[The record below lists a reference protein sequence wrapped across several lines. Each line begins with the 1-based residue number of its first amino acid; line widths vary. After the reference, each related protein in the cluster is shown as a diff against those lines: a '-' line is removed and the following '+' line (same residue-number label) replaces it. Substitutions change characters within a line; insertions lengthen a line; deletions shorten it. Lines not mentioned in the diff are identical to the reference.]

1 MTRKHRIEHFL
12 SSIVGTNVHSDSSD
26 VLEKKKEM
34 EKNLDKIL
42 KLIGDDTSTHQEYS
56 LDSVDK
62 SELSSL
68 IKEFHNGYQAL
79 YHNYDHLIGKL
90 KNKISPKERG
100 NGDLKLKHSS
110 SSSDSSDSDLDET
123 TPLMAKLEEKDALI
137 RNLDNKL
144 ESVSGENEALKLE
157 NKMVKQDISYFE
169 KEMEE
174 KEFVISKL
182 KKEAE
187 SVGGENEMLKLE
199 NKEAR
204 QDILKFRKE
213 AEEKESVVLNLRKEI
228 ESVCGENAMLKL
240 ENKEARQEILKYKEE
255 AMEKESVVSNLRKE
269 IESVCGENEMLK
281 LESKEARQQILKLE
295 KEAEEKESVI
305 SNLKNS
311 LETASD
317 ENEVLKVEKQ
327 EAFSQ
332 LSQVEKTLEVS
343 EIKNDQLKKETLQLK
358 EELGEK
364 NLVISNLKKNLDMM
378 ETLEND
384 NGALHERL
392 RVICEENEKFV
403 HISNFEMDR
412 LRDEVSDL
420 NQKMEEKNQLEAD
433 LNRQLN
439 DANIEKEVLIST
451 NSGLLCELKEAKED
465 RESLKLVFERAN
477 TSIEELSGKLVSVE
491 REHNERLRVIC
502 EENEKFVH
510 ISNFEMDRLRDEVS
524 DLNQKMEEKNQL
536 EADLNRQL
544 NDANIEKEVLISTN
558 SGILCE
564 LKEAKEDRESLK
576 LVFERANTSIEE
588 LSSKLV
594 SVEREHKNMQEEIER
609 LCSKLQEEE
618 SIVSEL
624 TLKCEQLKDEREK
637 LCDANGDLNAKL
649 ERESTEKAE
658 LKQILEIKENEN
670 ILLAN
675 VVEKREVEL
684 QGLTDER
691 DKLNAIR
698 SELDCGIDDLRDKL
712 KVLQEEKEGVEV
724 KLQQVE
730 RGLEEARFENLELQ
744 GEIVNLSA
752 EKLKVEEE
760 VKLIFEK
767 CLENQVLGKNGEE
780 RLRGKIVNQEA
791 CVDDLGYY
799 FGELVSSCKELRD
812 AYVDSMV
819 HITALESLSTEQNR
833 EIKKLEETCLE
844 QKGKLALSEGE
855 TAKLNVQLQ
864 ALEVQLRL
872 SNQKLKVTET
882 ECRYKEE
889 NSKNMVEGLNLK
901 VRDLEGKMSKMIA
914 RLNYL
919 ENHLVETEQN
929 AKVGISAL
937 GNRIKELK
945 SIFDERFS
953 SFVSRVLELNEE
965 LKFLKKNL
973 DEEHS
978 EKEKMKTR
986 LVELERRIKEEEMQ
1000 INLKDEEKKEVIR
1013 QLCMAIEYYRENC
1026 NILIAISKRT
1036 RH

>member
-26 VLEKKKEM
+26 VVEKKKEM

-56 LDSVDK
+56 LDLVHK

-68 IKEFHNGYQAL
+68 IKEFHSGYQAL

-100 NGDLKLKHSS
+100 NGDIKLKHSS
-110 SSSDSSDSDLDET
+110 SSSDSSDSDLDESAS
-123 TPLMAKLEEKDALI
+123 LMAKLEEKDALI

-157 NKMVKQDISYFE
+157 NKMVKQDISNFE

-174 KEFVISKL
+174 KEFVILNL
-182 KKEAE
+182 KKEVE

-204 QDILKFRKE
+204 QKNLKFEKE
-213 AEEKESVVLNLRKEI
+213 AEEKESVVSNLRKEI
-228 ESVCGENAMLKL
+228 ENVCGENEMLKL
-240 ENKEARQEILKYKEE
+240 ENKEARQEILKFKKEAE
-255 AMEKESVVSNLRKE
+255 EKESVVSNLRKE
-269 IESVCGENEMLK
+269 IESVYGENEMLK
-281 LESKEARQQILKLE
+281 LEIKEARQQILKLE

-311 LETASD
+311 LETVSD

-327 EAFSQ
+327 EVFSQ
-332 LSQVEKTLEVS
+332 LSQVEKTLDVS
-343 EIKNDQLKKETLQLK
+343 EIKNDKLKKETLQLK
-358 EELGEK
+358 EELGEI
-364 NLVISNLKKNLDMM
+364 NLVISNLKKNVEMM

-392 RVICEENEKFV
+392 RVIREENEKFV
-403 HISNFEMDR
+403 QISNFEMDQ

-465 RESLKLVFERAN
+465 RESLKLFYERAN

-491 REHNERLRVIC
+491 
-502 EENEKFVH
+502 
-510 ISNFEMDRLRDEVS
+510 
-524 DLNQKMEEKNQL
+524 
-536 EADLNRQL
+536 
-544 NDANIEKEVLISTN
+544 T
-558 SGILCE
+558 
-564 LKEAKEDRESLK
+564 
-576 LVFERANTSIEE
+576 
-588 LSSKLV
+588 
-594 SVEREHKNMQEEIER
+594 EHKNMQEEIER

-618 SIVSEL
+618 SMVREL
-624 TLKCEQLKDEREK
+624 TLKCEQLKDERDK
-637 LCDANGDLNAKL
+637 LFDANGDLNAKL
-649 ERESTEKAE
+649 EKESIEKAE

-670 ILLAN
+670 ILLSNA
-675 VVEKREVEL
+675 VEKREVEL
-684 QGLTDER
+684 QGLTDEG

-698 SELDCGIDDLRDKL
+698 SELEHGIDDLRNKL

-724 KLQQVE
+724 QLRQVD
-730 RGLEEARFENLELQ
+730 RGFEEARFENLELQ
-744 GEIVNLSA
+744 GEIENLST

-760 VKLIFEK
+760 MKLIFEK
-767 CLENQVLGKNGEE
+767 CLENQVLGKKWED
-780 RLRGKIVNQEA
+780 RLRGKIVNQET
-791 CVDDLGYY
+791 CVADLGYC
-799 FGELVSSCKELRD
+799 FGELVSTCKELRD

-819 HITALESLSTEQNR
+819 HITAVESLSTEQNR
-833 EIKKLEETCLE
+833 EIKKLEENHLE
-844 QKGKLALSEGE
+844 QKEKLALSEGE

-864 ALEVQLRL
+864 DLEVQLRL
-872 SNQKLKVTET
+872 SKQKLKVTET

-889 NSKNMVEGLNLK
+889 HSKKLVDGLNSK

-919 ENHLVETEQN
+919 ENHLVETEEN
-929 AKVGISAL
+929 AKVGISAV

-973 DEEHS
+973 DEELS
-978 EKEKMKTR
+978 EKEKMKIR
-986 LVELERRIKEEEMQ
+986 LVELERRIKEEEME

-1013 QLCMAIEYYRENC
+1013 QLCMVIEYYRENC

-1036 RH
+1036 RR